1 MSISSIQGGRTAM
14 ITDSD
19 RVKPGRQQAREA
31 LGAALASGDLD
42 AARSAFNQLSE
53 AGADDRV
60 RRPDGPFARLQAALG
75 EGNLEA
81 AGTAFQQMLDKQR
94 KDPGTELAQ
103 NRPLAQEGHLGRH
116 IDLSA

>member
-1 MSISSIQGGRTAM
+1 MSISNIQGGRTAM

-42 AARSAFNQLSE
+42 AARSAFTQLSE
-53 AGADDRV
+53 AAGSDRV
-60 RRPDGPFARLQAALG
+60 RRTDGPFARLQAALG
-75 EGNLEA
+75 NGDLEA
-81 AGTAFQQMLDKQR
+81 ASTAFEQMITKQR
-94 KDPGTELAQ
+94 KDPGTELAN
-103 NRPLAQEGHLGRH
+103 NRPLAQEGNLGRH